1 MPANP
6 TWLRKLSEIRQTLKE
21 VQEPFFDR
29 AGIERLFGVRRR
41 QAVVLIRKIGA
52 FKLGHT
58 YVVPRIRIRAYL
70 AESQRGRAA
79 RVERIRRSNL
89 RLAIDEAR
97 RDLAARSVKI
107 PLSPTAIKHPTI
119 AGLPPTIRFAANE
132 LRVTFKDSA
141 DLLQQLYLLSQ
152 AMGRDYAGFERILS
166 VAAGTSK
173 V

>member
-6 TWLRKLSEIRQTLKE
+6 TWLRNLSQIRATLDE
-21 VQEPFFDR
+21 VKEPFFDR

-41 QAVVLIRKIGA
+41 QAIILIRKIGA

-58 YVVPRIRIRAYL
+58 YVVPRIRIRAFL

-97 RDLAARSVKI
+97 RDLAARRVKI
-107 PLSPTAIKHPTI
+107 PLSATKDATS
-119 AGLPPTIRFAANE
+119 ANLPGTIRFAPHE
-132 LRVTFKDSA
+132 LRVAFRDSA

-152 AMGRDYAGFERILS
+152 AMGRDFAGFERILS
-166 VAAGTSK
+166 AAGTRI